1 MAKNGK
7 NQPRHVVAAND
18 KTEKALS
25 EMSTSMHGHLI
36 DTALRAGHGH
46 VVGSVGGNDAPR
58 NDHVLQ
64 QGGFLPQ
71 KIFAGPSQVSGGSF
85 ESGASN
91 ADYSTTSVGDTPD
104 ADSGTPGGL

>member
-1 MAKNGK
+1 MARAKEERNVIAPDG
-7 NQPRHVVAAND
+7 R
-18 KTEKALS
+18 TTKALR

-71 KIFAGPSQVSGGSF
+71 KIFAGPSETSQGAFQQGGA
-85 ESGASN
+85 SGADYETSL
-91 ADYSTTSVGDTPD
+91 ADSVGDC
-104 ADSGTPGGL
+104 DSTGPTG

>member
-7 NQPRHVVAAND
+7 NQARHVVAAND
-18 KTEKALS
+18 KTEKALR

-71 KIFAGPSQVSGGSF
+71 KIFAGPSETSQGGF
-85 ESGASN
+85 QTGGASGN
-91 ADYSTTSVGDTPD
+91 AEYETTNEGAVGDS
-104 ADSGTPGGL
+104 DSGN